1 MKRLSIILI
10 STIHL
15 IHCEVDAGVRYDAQ
29 QVWDVALVERRRSLL
44 LEDLFGTVENT
55 RVLARLAER

>member
-1 MKRLSIILI
+1 M

-29 QVWDVALVERRRSLL
+29 QVWDVALVERRCSLL
-44 LEDLFGTVENT
+44 LEDVFGTVENA
-55 RVLARLAER
+55 RVLACFAQR

>member
-1 MKRLSIILI
+1 MS
-10 STIHL
+10 SIHL

-44 LEDLFGTVENT
+44 LEDVFGTVENT
-55 RVLARLAER
+55 RVLARLAQR